1 MTNCSS
7 TVLSNF
13 WLDQA
18 LAEET
23 GAAAAPPLDGDA
35 KADVAIVGG
44 GYTGLWT
51 AIELKAREP
60 GLDVVVIEKAIC
72 GWGASGRNSGYLL
85 DLWLLFPAM
94 KARFGRE
101 TALAIGRASS
111 AAIDGVIGFCADK
124 DIDAEIRR
132 QGWLWGATC
141 QRHDGLWQSL
151 VDDLA
156 RDQGPPYQGLTGA
169 EITERW
175 GLTGYVSGLL
185 NPRSA
190 HLQPAKLVRGLR
202 RVALERGVRLHEN
215 TALVG
220 LERGRPPAVRTA
232 HGRIT
237 AGKVVIAMN
246 AWVVALRELSRSIVA
261 TGYANAVTEPMADR
275 LAASGFGDGPCVN
288 DTRMMINALR
298 PTAGGRVL
306 FGKPGWALAYG
317 GRVGDAF
324 EGDTEWLLDSRRH
337 HRELD
342 PVLPGLTASRAW
354 SGPIDRSRDGLQIF
368 GPLPGSPDILH
379 ATGFSG
385 DGVGP
390 CWLAGK
396 VLASLALGEQDEWA
410 DFGLVHPPEPDF
422 PREPVRWIGVKL
434 VRRAIAKV
442 DDADHAGRKAGLLS
456 CGLKGLMAAGIA
468 SRTGD

>member
-1 MTNCSS
+1 MSDRS
-7 TVLSNF
+7 PPVLSNF

-23 GAAAAPPLDGDA
+23 GAADAPPLDGDA
-35 KADVAIVGG
+35 KVDVAIVGG

-51 AIELKAREP
+51 AIELKTREP
-60 GLDVVVIEKAIC
+60 GLDVMIIEKEIC

-85 DLWLLFPAM
+85 DLWLLFPAL

-101 TALAIGRASS
+101 RALAIGHASA
-111 AAIDGVIGFCADK
+111 AAIDGVIEFCADNA
-124 DIDAEIRR
+124 IDAEIRR
-132 QGWLWGATC
+132 RGWLWGATC
-141 QRHDGLWQSL
+141 ERHDGIWRPL

-156 RDQGPPYQGLTGA
+156 QDQVTPYQDMTSA
-169 EITERW
+169 DITERW
-175 GLTGYVSGLL
+175 GLTGYVSGLS
-185 NPRSA
+185 NPHSA

-202 RVALERGVRLHEN
+202 RVALERGVRLHEH
-215 TALVG
+215 TALRG
-220 LERGRPPAVRTA
+220 LERGQPPAVRTA
-232 HGRIT
+232 TGRIT

-246 AWVVALRELSRSIVA
+246 AWAAAIRELSRSIVA
-261 TGYANAVTEPMADR
+261 TGYANAVTEPMAEQ
-275 LAASGFGDGPCVN
+275 LAESGFGDGPCVN

-306 FGKPGWALAYG
+306 FGKPGWALAYD
-317 GRVGDAF
+317 GRVDHAF
-324 EGDTEWLLDSRRH
+324 EGDTEWLLDGTRHRR
-337 HRELD
+337 EVD
-342 PVLPGLTASRAW
+342 PILPGLTASRAW
-354 SGPIDRSRDGLQIF
+354 SGPIDRSRDGLPIF

-396 VLASLALGEQDEWA
+396 VLASLALGTRDEWA
-410 DFGLVHPPEPDF
+410 DFGLVRPPEPDF
-422 PREPVRWIGVKL
+422 PVEPVRWIGVKL

-442 DDADHAGRKAGLLS
+442 DQADHAGRKADLLS
-456 CGLKGLMAAGIA
+456 RGLKGLMAAGIA
-468 SRTGD
+468 SRD